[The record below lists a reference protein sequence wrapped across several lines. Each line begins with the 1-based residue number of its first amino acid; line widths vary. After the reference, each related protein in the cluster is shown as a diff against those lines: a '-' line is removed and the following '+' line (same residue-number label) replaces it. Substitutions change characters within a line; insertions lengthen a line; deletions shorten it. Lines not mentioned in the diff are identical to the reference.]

1 MEINNHYINAVN
13 EHKIWQQLNER
24 EMNALAKVCISDQ
37 MHLHIADNTKQL
49 AQIMSL
55 TTSFMSVCSENY

>member
-24 EMNALAKVCISDQ
+24 EMNVLAKVCISEKDKP
-37 MHLHIADNTKQL
+37 IADNTKQL